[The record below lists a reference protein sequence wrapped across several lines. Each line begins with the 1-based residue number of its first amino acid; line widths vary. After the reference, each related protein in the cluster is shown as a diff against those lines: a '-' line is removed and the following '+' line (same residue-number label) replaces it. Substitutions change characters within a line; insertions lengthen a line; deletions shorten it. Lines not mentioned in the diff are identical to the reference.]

1 MKALDRKSPVPLHHQ
16 LKQSLVESIESGE
29 FRPGMALP
37 TERELEAMHGVSRIT
52 VRRSLQEI
60 DRDGYITRTAGKGT
74 FVARTKI
81 NRGLSRLTSFAE
93 EMRER
98 GLHTTSRLLEFRALP
113 AAPEIAE
120 KLGIEAGTDLTFIS
134 RLRLEADQ
142 PIALS
147 LSYLRLPPNVT
158 ITAEE
163 LTATGSLWALVERKG
178 LPIVE
183 SEKTLEATVANEQH
197 ASLLNVS
204 VGAPLML
211 VEGVSYSHNHYALE
225 YHQVINRADRYR
237 YSIHLR
243 R

>member
-1 MKALDRKSPVPLHHQ
+1 
-16 LKQSLVESIESGE
+16 
-29 FRPGMALP
+29 
-37 TERELEAMHGVSRIT
+37 
-52 VRRSLQEI
+52 
-60 DRDGYITRTAGKGT
+60 
-74 FVARTKI
+74 
-81 NRGLSRLTSFAE
+81 
-93 EMRER
+93 
-98 GLHTTSRLLEFRALP
+98 
-113 AAPEIAE
+113 
-120 KLGIEAGTDLTFIS
+120 
-134 RLRLEADQ
+134 
-142 PIALS
+142 
-147 LSYLRLPPNVT
+147 VT

-163 LTATGSLWALVERKG
+163 LTATGSLWALVEHKG

-211 VEGVSYSHNHYALE
+211 VEGVSYSHNHYPLE